1 MARETEAESASEEKR
16 VEMRKTKTNR
26 GIKESIG
33 SERVIGK

>member
-1 MARETEAESASEEKR
+1 MRIEGEWRERQKQR
-16 VEMRKTKTNR
+16 VEMGKTKTNR